1 MQEAYIVAYGRSA
14 AAKAKQ
20 GALFHE
26 RPDDVAAKVLQGVL
40 FHERPDDVAAK
51 VLQGVLKRIDGKFNK
66 NMIEDVIVGTAFPE
80 GLQGQNIART
90 IALRT
95 GLSDTVPGQTVNRY
109 CSSGLQTIAIAANQI
124 MAGQGDILVAGGV
137 ELMSAVP
144 MGGNEPTN
152 NPTLQYDDIGA
163 SYPMGLTAENVAS
176 QFDVSREDQDAYA
189 VRSHQRAYDAQ
200 RDGRFKDE
208 IIPIQVNSV
217 EYTNVGPKV
226 HTNIFDQD
234 EFIRPDTTMEAL
246 AKLRTVFKADGTVTA
261 GTSAPLSDG
270 AGFVVLMSGDKV
282 KELGVTPIAR
292 FVGYK
297 AVGVD
302 PKIMGIGPAYAIPE
316 VLSLSNLSVED
327 IDLIELNEAFAS
339 QTIASIKEVGLD
351 ISRTNVNG
359 GAIALGHPLG
369 ATGAMLTARLLN
381 EMGRRPD
388 SRYGMVTM
396 CIGVGMGAAAIFEYV
411 R

>member
-1 MQEAYIVAYGRSA
+1 MITMQEAYIVAYGRSA

-20 GALFHE
+20 GA
-26 RPDDVAAKVLQGVL
+26 L

-90 IALRT
+90 IALRA

-217 EYTNVGPKV
+217 EYTNAGPKV

-411 R
+411 RQNG

>member
-1 MQEAYIVAYGRSA
+1 MITMQEAYIVAYGRSA

-20 GALFHE
+20 GA
-26 RPDDVAAKVLQGVL
+26 L

-369 ATGAMLTARLLN
+369 AKGAMLTARLLN

>member
-1 MQEAYIVAYGRSA
+1 MITMQEAYIVAYGRSA

-20 GALFHE
+20 GA
-26 RPDDVAAKVLQGVL
+26 L

-217 EYTNVGPKV
+217 EYTNARPKV

-246 AKLRTVFKADGTVTA
+246 AKLRTVFKADDTVTA

-359 GAIALGHPLG
+359 GAIALGHPLD

>member
-20 GALFHE
+20 GA
-26 RPDDVAAKVLQGVL
+26 L

-124 MAGQGDILVAGGV
+124 MAGQGDILVAGSV

-200 RDGRFKDE
+200 LDGRFKDE

-217 EYTNVGPKV
+217 EYTNAGPKV

-234 EFIRPDTTMEAL
+234 EFIRPDTTIEAL

>member
-1 MQEAYIVAYGRSA
+1 MITMQEAYIVAYGRSA

-20 GALFHE
+20 GA
-26 RPDDVAAKVLQGVL
+26 L

-90 IALRT
+90 IALLT

-109 CSSGLQTIAIAANQI
+109 CSAGLQTIAIAANQI

-189 VRSHQRAYDAQ
+189 VRSHQRAYEAQ
-200 RDGRFKDE
+200 RDGRFNDE

-217 EYTNVGPKV
+217 EYTNAGPKV

>member
-40 FHERPDDVAAK
+40 
-51 VLQGVLKRIDGKFNK
+51 KRIDGNFNK

-217 EYTNVGPKV
+217 EYTNAGPKV
-226 HTNIFDQD
+226 HTNTFDQD

>member
-1 MQEAYIVAYGRSA
+1 MITMQEAYIVAYGRSV

-20 GALFHE
+20 GA
-26 RPDDVAAKVLQGVL
+26 L

-217 EYTNVGPKV
+217 EYTNAGPKV

-234 EFIRPDTTMEAL
+234 EFIRPVTTMEAL

>member
-1 MQEAYIVAYGRSA
+1 MITMQEAYIVAYGRSA

-20 GALFHE
+20 GA
-26 RPDDVAAKVLQGVL
+26 L

-90 IALRT
+90 IALRA
-95 GLSDTVPGQTVNRY
+95 GLSDTVPGQTANRY

-208 IIPIQVNSV
+208 IIPIRVNSV
-217 EYTNVGPKV
+217 EYTNAGPKV

>member
-1 MQEAYIVAYGRSA
+1 MITMQEAYIVAYGRSA

-20 GALFHE
+20 GA
-26 RPDDVAAKVLQGVL
+26 L

-90 IALRT
+90 IALRA

-200 RDGRFKDE
+200 RDGRFKYE
-208 IIPIQVNSV
+208 IIPIRVNSV
-217 EYTNVGPKV
+217 EYTNAGPKV

>member
-1 MQEAYIVAYGRSA
+1 MITMQEAYIVAYGRSA

-20 GALFHE
+20 GA
-26 RPDDVAAKVLQGVL
+26 L

-90 IALRT
+90 IALRA

-217 EYTNVGPKV
+217 EYTNAGPKV

-234 EFIRPDTTMEAL
+234 EFIHPDTTMEAL

-292 FVGYK
+292 FVGFK

>member
-14 AAKAKQ
+14 AAKAKK
-20 GALFHE
+20 GA
-26 RPDDVAAKVLQGVL
+26 L

-90 IALRT
+90 IALRA

-217 EYTNVGPKV
+217 EYTNAGPKV

-292 FVGYK
+292 FVGFK

>member
-20 GALFHE
+20 GA
-26 RPDDVAAKVLQGVL
+26 L

-80 GLQGQNIART
+80 ELQGQNIART
-90 IALRT
+90 IALRA

-208 IIPIQVNSV
+208 IIPIRVNSV
-217 EYTNVGPKV
+217 EYTNAGPKV

>member
-20 GALFHE
+20 GA
-26 RPDDVAAKVLQGVL
+26 L

-124 MAGQGDILVAGGV
+124 MVGQGDILVAGGV

>member
-26 RPDDVAAKVLQGVL
+26 RPDDVAAK
-40 FHERPDDVAAK
+40 A
-51 VLQGVLKRIDGKFNK
+51 LQGVLKRIDGKFNK

-90 IALRT
+90 IALRA

-208 IIPIQVNSV
+208 IIPIRVNSV
-217 EYTNVGPKV
+217 EYTNAGPKV

-270 AGFVVLMSGDKV
+270 SGFVVLMSGDKV

>member
-20 GALFHE
+20 GA
-26 RPDDVAAKVLQGVL
+26 L

-144 MGGNEPTN
+144 MGGNKPTN

>member
-20 GALFHE
+20 GA
-26 RPDDVAAKVLQGVL
+26 L

-90 IALRT
+90 IALLT

-189 VRSHQRAYDAQ
+189 VRSHQRAYEAQ
-200 RDGRFKDE
+200 RDGRFNDE

-217 EYTNVGPKV
+217 EYTNAGPKV

-302 PKIMGIGPAYAIPE
+302 PKVMGIGPAYAIPE

>member
-20 GALFHE
+20 GA
-26 RPDDVAAKVLQGVL
+26 L

-137 ELMSAVP
+137 ESMSAVP

-381 EMGRRPD
+381 EMGRRPIVVTAWLRCVLV
-388 SRYGMVTM
+388 SVWVQLLYLSMCVRMVD
-396 CIGVGMGAAAIFEYV
+396 FE
-411 R
+411 

>member
-1 MQEAYIVAYGRSA
+1 MITMQEAYIIAYGRSA

-20 GALFHE
+20 GA
-26 RPDDVAAKVLQGVL
+26 L

-90 IALRT
+90 IALLT

-189 VRSHQRAYDAQ
+189 VRSHQRAYEAQ
-200 RDGRFKDE
+200 RDGRFNDE

-217 EYTNVGPKV
+217 EYTNAGPKV

>member
-20 GALFHE
+20 GA
-26 RPDDVAAKVLQGVL
+26 L

-90 IALRT
+90 IALRA

-208 IIPIQVNSV
+208 IIPIRVNSV
-217 EYTNVGPKV
+217 EYTNAGPKV

-411 R
+411 C

>member
-1 MQEAYIVAYGRSA
+1 MQEAYIVAYGRSV

-20 GALFHE
+20 GA
-26 RPDDVAAKVLQGVL
+26 L

-95 GLSDTVPGQTVNRY
+95 ELSDTVPGQTVNRY

-217 EYTNVGPKV
+217 EYTNAGPKV

>member
-20 GALFHE
+20 GA
-26 RPDDVAAKVLQGVL
+26 L

-396 CIGVGMGAAAIFEYV
+396 CIEEGMGAAAIFEYV

>member
-1 MQEAYIVAYGRSA
+1 MQEAYIVAYGRSV

-20 GALFHE
+20 GA
-26 RPDDVAAKVLQGVL
+26 L

-217 EYTNVGPKV
+217 EYTNAGPKV

-302 PKIMGIGPAYAIPE
+302 PKIMGIGAAYAIPE

>member
-1 MQEAYIVAYGRSA
+1 MITMQEAYIVAYGRSA

-40 FHERPDDVAAK
+40 
-51 VLQGVLKRIDGKFNK
+51 KRINGKFNK

-90 IALRT
+90 IALLT

-189 VRSHQRAYDAQ
+189 VRSHQRAYEAQ
-200 RDGRFKDE
+200 RDGRFNDE

-217 EYTNVGPKV
+217 EYTNAGPKV

>member
-1 MQEAYIVAYGRSA
+1 MITMQEAYILAYGRSA

-20 GALFHE
+20 GA
-26 RPDDVAAKVLQGVL
+26 L

-124 MAGQGDILVAGGV
+124 MAGQGEILVAGGV

-217 EYTNVGPKV
+217 EYTDAGPKV

-246 AKLRTVFKADGTVTA
+246 SKLRTVFKADGTVTA

-351 ISRTNVNG
+351 ILRTNVNG

>member
-1 MQEAYIVAYGRSA
+1 MITMQEAYIVAYGRSA

-40 FHERPDDVAAK
+40 
-51 VLQGVLKRIDGKFNK
+51 KRIDGKFNK
-66 NMIEDVIVGTAFPE
+66 NLIEDVIVGTAFPE
-80 GLQGQNIART
+80 ELQGQNIART

-208 IIPIQVNSV
+208 IIPIRVNSV
-217 EYTNVGPKV
+217 EYTNAGPKV

>member
-20 GALFHE
+20 GA
-26 RPDDVAAKVLQGVL
+26 L

-90 IALRT
+90 IALLT

-189 VRSHQRAYDAQ
+189 VRSHQRAYEAQ
-200 RDGRFKDE
+200 RDGRFNDE

-217 EYTNVGPKV
+217 EYTNAGPKV

-396 CIGVGMGAAAIFEYV
+396 CIGVGMGAATIFEYV

>member
-20 GALFHE
+20 GA
-26 RPDDVAAKVLQGVL
+26 L

-124 MAGQGDILVAGGV
+124 MAGQEDILVAGGV

-200 RDGRFKDE
+200 LDGRFKDE

-217 EYTNVGPKV
+217 EYTNAGPKV

-234 EFIRPDTTMEAL
+234 EFIRPDTTIEAL

>member
-20 GALFHE
+20 GA
-26 RPDDVAAKVLQGVL
+26 L

-90 IALRT
+90 IALRA

-208 IIPIQVNSV
+208 IIPIRVNSV
-217 EYTNVGPKV
+217 EYTNAGPKV

-261 GTSAPLSDG
+261 GTSTPLSDG

>member
-1 MQEAYIVAYGRSA
+1 MITMQEAYIVAYGRSA

-20 GALFHE
+20 GA
-26 RPDDVAAKVLQGVL
+26 L

-217 EYTNVGPKV
+217 EYTNAGPKV

-246 AKLRTVFKADGTVTA
+246 AKLRTVFKADGTVAA

>member
-20 GALFHE
+20 GA
-26 RPDDVAAKVLQGVL
+26 L

-137 ELMSAVP
+137 ELMSTVP

-217 EYTNVGPKV
+217 EYTNAGPKV

>member
-20 GALFHE
+20 GA
-26 RPDDVAAKVLQGVL
+26 L

-90 IALRT
+90 IALRA

-208 IIPIQVNSV
+208 IIPIRVNSV
-217 EYTNVGPKV
+217 EYTNAGPKV

-302 PKIMGIGPAYAIPE
+302 SKIMGIGPAYAIPE

>member
-20 GALFHE
+20 GA
-26 RPDDVAAKVLQGVL
+26 L

-297 AVGVD
+297 PVGVD

>member
-20 GALFHE
+20 GA
-26 RPDDVAAKVLQGVL
+26 L

-90 IALRT
+90 IALLT

-189 VRSHQRAYDAQ
+189 VRSHQRAYEAQ
-200 RDGRFKDE
+200 RDGRFNDE

-217 EYTNVGPKV
+217 EYTNAGPKV

-327 IDLIELNEAFAS
+327 IDFIELNEAFAS

>member
-20 GALFHE
+20 GA
-26 RPDDVAAKVLQGVL
+26 L

-152 NPTLQYDDIGA
+152 NPTLQYDDICA

-217 EYTNVGPKV
+217 EYTNAGPKV

-282 KELGVTPIAR
+282 KEFDVTPIAR

>member
-26 RPDDVAAKVLQGVL
+26 RPDDVA
-40 FHERPDDVAAK
+40 PK

-90 IALRT
+90 IALRA

-217 EYTNVGPKV
+217 EYTNAGPKV

-292 FVGYK
+292 FVGFK

>member
-20 GALFHE
+20 GA
-26 RPDDVAAKVLQGVL
+26 L

-200 RDGRFKDE
+200 RDGRFKNE

-217 EYTNVGPKV
+217 EYTNAGPKV

-292 FVGYK
+292 FVGCK